1 MVAFARFLMS
11 AGMLVMLIAG
21 LVWIAS
27 KCGWLVETA
36 RWTPHAAG
44 GGLVLVVIGSNIFF
58 RRTSGVIVLP
68 PGHPHEQPP
77 RRLRR

>member
-1 MVAFARFLMS
+1 MVFFARFLMR

-27 KCGWLVETA
+27 KFGWFFEMA

-44 GGLVLVVIGSNIFF
+44 SGLLMLVIGSNIFF
-58 RRTSGVIVLP
+58 RRTSGVRVLP
-68 PGHPHEQPP
+68 PGHPHEQRFK
-77 RRLRR
+77 RRE